1 MVISF
6 VLVLNFMT
14 KLLYVFLL
22 LGLITYLIVLTYI
35 YLFQRNLLYLPLA
48 NGYQEDEINFDYKE
62 IFIQNKE
69 GIKLKAWLHEKDL
82 INKKTIIFFHGNAGN
97 LRNRNYKLNELSKF
111 DVNFLIVAYRGFS
124 GNQGKPSEQGLYE
137 DARSTLD
144 WLKIKGVKEKNLILY
159 GESLGTAVA
168 IETAQNIDLAGII
181 LESPFTSMVEL
192 AQKYYP
198 VLPVK
203 YLLKDKYETIKKLS
217 NISSP
222 LLVLHGRLDTI
233 VPFAM
238 GKKLFDQANEPK
250 FKYFID
256 NDDHMMRYDQNLLD
270 EIKKFISLSY

>member
-1 MVISF
+1 MNKFFYIS
-6 VLVLNFMT
+6 
-14 KLLYVFLL
+14 LL

-35 YLFQRNLLYLPLA
+35 YLFQRNLLYDPLV

-69 GIKLKAWLHEKDL
+69 GIRLKAWLHEKDL

-137 DARSTLD
+137 DARSTLN

-168 IETAQNIDLAGII
+168 IEIAQNKDLAGII

-198 VLPVK
+198 FIPVK
-203 YLLKDKYETIKKLS
+203 FLLKDKYETIKKLP
-217 NISSP
+217 NINSP
-222 LLVLHGRLDTI
+222 LLVLHGKLDDI
-233 VPFAM
+233 VPFSM
-238 GKKLFDQANEPK
+238 GKKLFEKANEPK

-256 NDDHMMRYDQNLLD
+256 DDDHMLRYDQKLLN
-270 EIKKFISLSY
+270 EIKKFISDI

>member
-1 MVISF
+1 MNKFFYIS
-6 VLVLNFMT
+6 LS
-14 KLLYVFLL
+14 
-22 LGLITYLIVLTYI
+22 LGLITYLIVLTYV
-35 YLFQRNLLYLPLA
+35 YLFQRNLLYHPSD
-48 NGYQEDEINFDYKE
+48 NSYQGDEINFDYKE

-82 INKKTIIFFHGNAGN
+82 VNKKTIIFFHGNAGN

-124 GNQGKPSEQGLYE
+124 GNQGKPNELGLYE

-144 WLKIKGVKEKNLILY
+144 WLKIKGVKEINLILY

-168 IETAQNIDLAGII
+168 IEIAQNKDLAGII

-203 YLLKDKYETIKKLS
+203 FLLKDKYETIKKLP
-217 NISSP
+217 NINSP
-222 LLVLHGRLDTI
+222 LLVLHGKLDNI
-233 VPFAM
+233 VPFSM
-238 GKKLFDQANEPK
+238 GKKLFEKANEPK

-256 NDDHMMRYDQNLLD
+256 DDEHMVRYDQKLLN
-270 EIKKFISLSY
+270 EIKKFISDI

>member
-1 MVISF
+1 MNKFFYIS
-6 VLVLNFMT
+6 
-14 KLLYVFLL
+14 LL
-22 LGLITYLIVLTYI
+22 LGLTTYLIVLTYI
-35 YLFQRNLLYLPLA
+35 YLFQRNLLYDPLV

-97 LRNRNYKLNELSKF
+97 LKNRNYKLNELSKI

-137 DARSTLD
+137 DARSSLD
-144 WLKIKGVKEKNLILY
+144 WLKTKGVGEKNIILY
-159 GESLGTAVA
+159 GESLGAAVA
-168 IETAQNIDLAGII
+168 IETAQNKDLAGII

-203 YLLKDKYETIKKLS
+203 YLLKDKYETIKKLP

-238 GKKLFDQANEPK
+238 GQKLFEQANEPK

-270 EIKKFISLSY
+270 EIKKFIFFSY

>member
-1 MVISF
+1 M
-6 VLVLNFMT
+6 
-14 KLLYVFLL
+14 
-22 LGLITYLIVLTYI
+22 
-35 YLFQRNLLYLPLA
+35 
-48 NGYQEDEINFDYKE
+48 
-62 IFIQNKE
+62 
-69 GIKLKAWLHEKDL
+69 
-82 INKKTIIFFHGNAGN
+82 
-97 LRNRNYKLNELSKF
+97 
-111 DVNFLIVAYRGFS
+111 IVAYRGFS
-124 GNQGKPSEQGLYE
+124 VNQGKPSEQGLYE

-168 IETAQNIDLAGII
+168 IETAQNRDLAGII

-203 YLLKDKYETIKKLS
+203 YLLKDKYETIKKLP

-222 LLVLHGRLDTI
+222 LLVLHGGLDTI

>member
-1 MVISF
+1 MNKFFYIS
-6 VLVLNFMT
+6 LS
-14 KLLYVFLL
+14 

-35 YLFQRNLLYLPLA
+35 YLFQRNLLYHPSD
-48 NGYQEDEINFDYKE
+48 NSYQGDEINFDYKE

-137 DARSTLD
+137 DAKSTLN
-144 WLKIKGVKEKNLILY
+144 WLKIKGVKEKNIILY

-168 IETAQNIDLAGII
+168 IEIAQNKDLAGII

-198 VLPVK
+198 FIPVRF
-203 YLLKDKYETIKKLS
+203 LLKDKYETIKKLP
-217 NISSP
+217 NINSP
-222 LLVLHGRLDTI
+222 LLVLHGRLDSI
-233 VPFAM
+233 VPFSM
-238 GKKLFDQANEPK
+238 SEELFKKANKPK

-256 NDDHMMRYDQNLLD
+256 NDDHMMRYDQKLLN
-270 EIKKFISLSY
+270 EIKKFISAI

>member
-1 MVISF
+1 MNKFFYIS
-6 VLVLNFMT
+6 
-14 KLLYVFLL
+14 LL
-22 LGLITYLIVLTYI
+22 LGLITYLIVLAYI
-35 YLFQRNLLYLPLA
+35 YLFQRNLLYHPSD
-48 NGYQEDEINFDYKE
+48 NSYQEDKVNFDYKE

-82 INKKTIIFFHGNAGN
+82 IKKKTIIFFHGNAGN

-111 DVNFLIVAYRGFS
+111 DINFLIVAYRGFS
-124 GNQGKPSEQGLYE
+124 GNQGKPSELGLYE

-168 IETAQNIDLAGII
+168 IEIAQNKDLAGII

-203 YLLKDKYETIKKLS
+203 FLLKDKYETIKKLP
-217 NISSP
+217 NINSP
-222 LLVLHGRLDTI
+222 LLVLHGKLDDI
-233 VPFAM
+233 VPFSM
-238 GKKLFDQANEPK
+238 GKKLFEKANEPK

-256 NDDHMMRYDQNLLD
+256 DDDHMLRYDQKLLN
-270 EIKKFISLSY
+270 EIKKFISNIEN

>member
-1 MVISF
+1 MNKFFYIS
-6 VLVLNFMT
+6 
-14 KLLYVFLL
+14 LL

-35 YLFQRNLLYLPLA
+35 YLFQRNLLYHPLV
-48 NGYQEDEINFDYKE
+48 NGYQEDKISFDYKE
-62 IFIQNKE
+62 VFIQNRE

-111 DVNFLIVAYRGFS
+111 NVNFLIVAYRGFS

-137 DARSTLD
+137 DARSALD
-144 WLKIKGVKEKNLILY
+144 FLKIKGVKEKNLILY

-168 IETAQNIDLAGII
+168 IETAQNKDLAGII

-198 VLPVK
+198 FLPVK
-203 YLLKDKYETIKKLS
+203 FLLKDKYETIKKLPKI
-217 NISSP
+217 NSP
-222 LLVLHGRLDTI
+222 LLVLHGKIDNI

-238 GKKLFDQANEPK
+238 GKKIFNKANEPK

-256 NDDHMMRYDQNLLD
+256 NDDHMIRYDQKLLN
-270 EIKKFISLSY
+270 EIKKFILDT

>member
-1 MVISF
+1 MNKFFYIS
-6 VLVLNFMT
+6 
-14 KLLYVFLL
+14 LL

-35 YLFQRNLLYLPLA
+35 YLYQRNLLYHPLD
-48 NGYQEDEINFDYKE
+48 NGYQEDKINFDYKE

-137 DARSTLD
+137 DARSTLN

-168 IETAQNIDLAGII
+168 IEIAQNKDLAGII

-198 VLPVK
+198 FIPVK
-203 YLLKDKYETIKKLS
+203 FLLKDKYETIKKLP
-217 NISSP
+217 NINSP
-222 LLVLHGRLDTI
+222 LLVLHGKLDSI
-233 VPFAM
+233 VPFSM
-238 GKKLFDQANEPK
+238 GEELFKKANKPK

-256 NDDHMMRYDQNLLD
+256 NDDHMMRYDQKLLI
-270 EIKKFISLSY
+270 EIKKFISDI

>member
-1 MVISF
+1 MNKFFYIS
-6 VLVLNFMT
+6 
-14 KLLYVFLL
+14 LL

-35 YLFQRNLLYLPLA
+35 YLFQRNLLYHPSV
-48 NGYQEDEINFDYKE
+48 NGYQEDKINFDYKE

-111 DVNFLIVAYRGFS
+111 DINFLIVAYRGFS
-124 GNQGKPSEQGLYE
+124 GNKGKPTEQGLYE

-144 WLKIKGVKEKNLILY
+144 WLKIKGIKEKNIILY
-159 GESLGTAVA
+159 GESLGAAVA
-168 IETAQNIDLAGII
+168 IENKDLAGII

-198 VLPVK
+198 FLPVK
-203 YLLKDKYETIKKLS
+203 FLLKDKYETVKKLP
-217 NISSP
+217 NINSP

-238 GKKLFDQANEPK
+238 GVELFKKANMPK

-256 NDDHMMRYDQNLLD
+256 NDNHMMRYDQELLNK
-270 EIKKFISLSY
+270 IKKFISDI

>member
-1 MVISF
+1 MNKFFYIS
-6 VLVLNFMT
+6 LS
-14 KLLYVFLL
+14 

-35 YLFQRNLLYLPLA
+35 YLFQRNLLYHPSD
-48 NGYQEDEINFDYKE
+48 NSYQGDEINFDYKE
-62 IFIQNKE
+62 IFIQNKK

-124 GNQGKPSEQGLYE
+124 GNQGKPSELGLYE

-168 IETAQNIDLAGII
+168 IETAQNKDLAGII

-203 YLLKDKYETIKKLS
+203 FLLKDKYETIKKLP
-217 NISSP
+217 NINSP
-222 LLVLHGRLDTI
+222 LLVLHGKLDDI
-233 VPFAM
+233 VPFSM
-238 GKKLFDQANEPK
+238 GKKLFEKANEPK

-256 NDDHMMRYDQNLLD
+256 DDDHMVRYDQKLLN
-270 EIKKFISLSY
+270 EIKKFISDI

>member
-1 MVISF
+1 MNKFFYIF
-6 VLVLNFMT
+6 I
-14 KLLYVFLL
+14 L

-35 YLFQRNLLYLPLA
+35 YLFQRNLLYHPSD

-62 IFIQNKE
+62 IYIQNKE

-137 DARSTLD
+137 DARSALD
-144 WLKIKGVKEKNLILY
+144 FLKIKGVKEKNLILY

-168 IETAQNIDLAGII
+168 IETAQNKDLAGII

-203 YLLKDKYETIKKLS
+203 FLLKDKYETIKKLP
-217 NISSP
+217 NINSP
-222 LLVLHGRLDTI
+222 LLVLHGKLDNI
-233 VPFAM
+233 VPFSM
-238 GKKLFDQANEPK
+238 GKKLFEKANEPK
-250 FKYFID
+250 FKYFVD
-256 NDDHMMRYDQNLLD
+256 NDDHMVRYDQKLLN
-270 EIKKFISLSY
+270 EIKKFISDI

>member
-1 MVISF
+1 MNKFFYIS
-6 VLVLNFMT
+6 LS
-14 KLLYVFLL
+14 
-22 LGLITYLIVLTYI
+22 LGLITYFIVLTYI
-35 YLFQRNLLYLPLA
+35 YLFQRNLLYHPSD
-48 NGYQEDEINFDYKE
+48 NSYQRDEINFDYKE
-62 IFIQNKE
+62 IFIQNKK

-82 INKKTIIFFHGNAGN
+82 VNKKTIIFFHGNAGN

-168 IETAQNIDLAGII
+168 IETAQNKDLAGII

-203 YLLKDKYETIKKLS
+203 FLLKDKYETIKKLP
-217 NISSP
+217 NINSP
-222 LLVLHGRLDTI
+222 LLVLHGKLDDI
-233 VPFAM
+233 VPFSM
-238 GKKLFDQANEPK
+238 GKKLFEKANEPK

-256 NDDHMMRYDQNLLD
+256 DDDHMLRYDQKLLN
-270 EIKKFISLSY
+270 EIKKFISNIEN

>member
-1 MVISF
+1 MNKFFYIS
-6 VLVLNFMT
+6 
-14 KLLYVFLL
+14 LL

-35 YLFQRNLLYLPLA
+35 YLYQRNLLYHPLD
-48 NGYQEDEINFDYKE
+48 NGYQEDKINFDYKE

-69 GIKLKAWLHEKDL
+69 GIKLKAWLHQKDL

-137 DARSTLD
+137 DARSTLN

-168 IETAQNIDLAGII
+168 IEIAQNKDLAGII

-198 VLPVK
+198 FIPVK
-203 YLLKDKYETIKKLS
+203 FLLKDKYETIKKLP
-217 NISSP
+217 NINSP
-222 LLVLHGRLDTI
+222 LLVLHGKLDSI
-233 VPFAM
+233 VPFSM
-238 GKKLFDQANEPK
+238 GEELFKKANKPK

-256 NDDHMMRYDQNLLD
+256 NDDHMMRYDQKLLI
-270 EIKKFISLSY
+270 EIKKFISDI

>member
-1 MVISF
+1 
-6 VLVLNFMT
+6 LD
-14 KLLYVFLL
+14 
-22 LGLITYLIVLTYI
+22 
-35 YLFQRNLLYLPLA
+35 
-48 NGYQEDEINFDYKE
+48 NGYQEDKINFDYKE

-69 GIKLKAWLHEKDL
+69 GVKLKAWLHEKDL

-124 GNQGKPSEQGLYE
+124 GNKGKPSEQGLYE

-168 IETAQNIDLAGII
+168 IETAQHIDLAGII

-203 YLLKDKYETIKKLS
+203 FLLKDKYETIKKLP
-217 NISSP
+217 NINSP
-222 LLVLHGRLDTI
+222 LLVLHGKLDNI
-233 VPFAM
+233 VPFSM
-238 GKKLFDQANEPK
+238 GKKLFEKANEPK

-256 NDDHMMRYDQNLLD
+256 NDDHMVRYDQKLLNQ
-270 EIKKFISLSY
+270 IKKFISDI

>member
-1 MVISF
+1 MNKFFYIS
-6 VLVLNFMT
+6 
-14 KLLYVFLL
+14 LL
-22 LGLITYLIVLTYI
+22 LALTTYLVVLAYI
-35 YLFQRNLLYLPLA
+35 YLFQRNLLYHPLD
-48 NGYQEDEINFDYKE
+48 NDYQGDKINFDYNE

-97 LRNRNYKLNELSKF
+97 LNNRNYKLNELSKL
-111 DVNFLIVAYRGFS
+111 DINFLIIAYRGFS
-124 GNQGKPSEQGLYE
+124 SNRGKPSENGFYE
-137 DARSTLD
+137 DARSALD
-144 WLKIKGVKEKNLILY
+144 FLKTRGVKEKNLILY

-168 IETAQNIDLAGII
+168 IETAQNKDLAGII

-198 VLPVK
+198 FLPVK
-203 YLLKDKYETIKKLS
+203 FLLKDKYETVKKLP

-238 GKKLFDQANEPK
+238 GVELFEKANKPK

-256 NDDHMMRYDQNLLD
+256 NDDHMMRFDQELLN
-270 EIKKFISLSY
+270 EIKKFISYI